1 METPMIIVL
10 VVVVLLA
17 ALVIAWMVRTP
28 ELELSR

>member
-10 VVVVLLA
+10 VVVVILA
-17 ALVIAWMVRTP
+17 ALVIAWMVRSP